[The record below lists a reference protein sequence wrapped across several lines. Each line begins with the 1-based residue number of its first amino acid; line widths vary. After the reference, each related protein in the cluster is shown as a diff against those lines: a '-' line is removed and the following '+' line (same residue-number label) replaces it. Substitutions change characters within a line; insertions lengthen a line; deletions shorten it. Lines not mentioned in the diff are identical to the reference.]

1 MKRII
6 FSLLIFLSIFL
17 FILYPTPSIGAEVIN
32 RQHPGTT
39 DADPHIV
46 TYVGVETEFKGIAI
60 SPDSEI
66 MKYEW
71 DFDGDGISDYES
83 SITGFAV
90 YIFKK
95 AGNYNAVFK
104 AYDDSGAELPS
115 SITSVEVR
123 EGKGQQEIIPKRHFH
138 QSDNY
143 KTMNSD
149 AIESDVTAEGQ
160 SVFSSSN
167 LNAGDGFK
175 RRYIMLIH
183 GTSSSRYWED
193 AVYAYD
199 MFHVTYNIPEEDI
212 YFLNYDGTTGFDG
225 TNPNG
230 IIDYAATKS
239 NLQMVCNTIAN
250 SADPDDIVVIWI
262 VGDGSG
268 YFGPVQR
275 YASQSYLYGYLG
287 GVASVDP
294 GDEQDYLESEFKLR
308 SLFIGGYYHGNHGM
322 DVWKVYYHTKNSNE
336 TYYYRNKYVSHFDNI
351 YFEQGGVNSD
361 NDIYIERFIDYLE
374 GDYDKNG
381 IINTTLGE
389 VMDYDNDGIPPYDP
403 NTGEFDLDDWGEIDL
418 YYDDYNNINTG
429 VPEGFET
436 TYKILDINLDNR
448 LDIDLNHDP
457 ANPEA
462 NGTDF
467 DNEGLF
473 DGLDVNDDKDKNDWV
488 SIDETVMML
497 YGSDTFSDDEL
508 KNFLEPINAHA
519 VVIAMNTCFSGGF
532 VEDLSMPGRIIITA
546 SEEETQ
552 SFTSRFIQNLTSA
565 LSGLM
570 YPQSTGDPSLADVNQ
585 DGHID
590 MTEVFNFAS
599 ANDWGPTVQ
608 IPQYDDNG
616 DKVSH
621 SYPLPNE
628 GDGDF
633 GTTVYLDNPP
643 DETPPVTPLVSDEE
657 DFTANTGELYASW
670 ISEDSE
676 SGVYEYQYIITED
689 SIVGTI
695 IRNWTS
701 TGITNQVLAETL
713 NLTNGKTY
721 YFGVKARNGVGLW
734 SDIGYS
740 DGITVDNTSPSTPD
754 VTDEGKFTKSRTE
767 LSASWSSSDTE
778 SGIVEYQY
786 RITEQSINGTVIRDW
801 TSNGTDT
808 SVTATGLP
816 LQKAKIYYFS
826 VKAKNGAGLWSEAG
840 YSDGIRVK

>member
-1 MKRII
+1 MRD
-6 FSLLIFLSIFL
+6 L
-17 FILYPTPSIGAEVIN
+17 
-32 RQHPGTT
+32 
-39 DADPHIV
+39 
-46 TYVGVETEFKGIAI
+46 
-60 SPDSEI
+60 
-66 MKYEW
+66 
-71 DFDGDGISDYES
+71 
-83 SITGFAV
+83 
-90 YIFKK
+90 
-95 AGNYNAVFK
+95 
-104 AYDDSGAELPS
+104 
-115 SITSVEVR
+115 
-123 EGKGQQEIIPKRHFH
+123 
-138 QSDNY
+138 
-143 KTMNSD
+143 
-149 AIESDVTAEGQ
+149 
-160 SVFSSSN
+160 
-167 LNAGDGFK
+167 LNA
-175 RRYIMLIH
+175 
-183 GTSSSRYWED
+183 
-193 AVYAYD
+193 A
-199 MFHVTYNIPEEDI
+199 
-212 YFLNYDGTTGFDG
+212 
-225 TNPNG
+225 
-230 IIDYAATKS
+230 
-239 NLQMVCNTIAN
+239 
-250 SADPDDIVVIWI
+250 
-262 VGDGSG
+262 
-268 YFGPVQR
+268 
-275 YASQSYLYGYLG
+275 
-287 GVASVDP
+287 
-294 GDEQDYLESEFKLR
+294 
-308 SLFIGGYYHGNHGM
+308 
-322 DVWKVYYHTKNSNE
+322 
-336 TYYYRNKYVSHFDNI
+336 
-351 YFEQGGVNSD
+351 
-361 NDIYIERFIDYLE
+361 
-374 GDYDKNG
+374 
-381 IINTTLGE
+381 
-389 VMDYDNDGIPPYDP
+389 
-403 NTGEFDLDDWGEIDL
+403 
-418 YYDDYNNINTG
+418 
-429 VPEGFET
+429 
-436 TYKILDINLDNR
+436 
-448 LDIDLNHDP
+448 
-457 ANPEA
+457 
-462 NGTDF
+462 
-467 DNEGLF
+467 
-473 DGLDVNDDKDKNDWV
+473 
-488 SIDETVMML
+488 
-497 YGSDTFSDDEL
+497 FSDDEL